1 MDALAAL
8 LLQIEWG
15 ADEALGSEPVDRTQP
30 TGPQPVFAMSHFA
43 PSRDAV
49 APAPAPLAFAAPTR
63 AMVASVTLADPVRAA
78 RGAADAATTL
88 VELEAAMRDFTG
100 CALSLTATSLVFGA
114 GPAPALL
121 MIVGDAPG
129 ETEDRSGQPL
139 DGPAGELL
147 ARMLASIG
155 LDMAAIRRVP
165 VLPWRPPGGR
175 PPNEAEVAVC
185 LPFLHRHIALAQ
197 PSRLLALGALAA
209 RTLLGS
215 EAPISRLR
223 GRWANISVPHRAAT
237 LPVLP
242 LLHPGQLAARPEQKA
257 LAWRDLRLLRRSI
270 DESLTQK

>member
-1 MDALAAL
+1 MDALALL

-30 TGPQPVFAMSHFA
+30 TKPQPVFAI
-43 PSRDAV
+43 SRTAVPV
-49 APAPAPLAFAAPTR
+49 APAPTAPAFAPSTR
-63 AMVASVTLADPVRAA
+63 ALVAGITLADPVRAA
-78 RGAADAATTL
+78 REAAAAATTL
-88 VELEAAMRDFTG
+88 AELEAAMRDFTG
-100 CALSLTATSLVFGA
+100 CALSLTAMSLVFGA
-114 GPAPALL
+114 GPASASL

-129 ETEDRSGQPL
+129 EAEDRSGRPF
-139 DGPAGELL
+139 DGLAGELL

-155 LDMAAIRRVP
+155 LDLAVIRRVP

-175 PPNEAEVAVC
+175 PPSEAEVAVC
-185 LPFLHRHIALAQ
+185 LPFLHRHIVLVR

-223 GRWANISVPHRAAT
+223 GRWADVCVTPGAAT

-242 LLHPGQLAARPEQKA
+242 MLHPGQLVTRPEQKP

-270 DESLTQK
+270 DELITKK